1 MNIYVNIKYQNLYKR
16 FKKAIELLLKYSK
29 LIEITSERDWID
41 EQQRSLGPKQSLFN
55 SRSVDKLIKNK
66 SESFVDSA
74 SSNRSVNFNQSRN
87 STVESPVKNFVSSFF
102 KSENNEIQE
111 IKIRSPRLQPA
122 SSFYESTR

>member
-55 SRSVDKLIKNK
+55 SRSVDKLSKRTERSDLLSFNV
-66 SESFVDSA
+66 ES
-74 SSNRSVNFNQSRN
+74 SRN
-87 STVESPVKNFVSSFF
+87 STVASPVKNFVSSFF